1 MIKRPYSRGGG
12 ARRTPT
18 TGRTWRD
25 TQPDPVESDREA
37 ARNRSMDGMR
47 WIKMDLHLHT
57 PASSDYRDPGISYL
71 DILKMAEEK
80 DLDLIAFSDH
90 NSVGGYAAMH
100 REIETL
106 TLLERLGRMTDAER
120 VTLNEY
126 RRLLNKI
133 TVLPAFEFT
142 ATFGFHILGVFPENT
157 SIRKLEYLL
166 LNLNVPEEKMV
177 IGAPDVGSTSDV
189 LAAYAAITAAG
200 GLAIAAHANSSNGV
214 AMQGFPFGGQT
225 KIAYT
230 QDHNLVALEVTD
242 LEGSG
247 RRNTASFYNGTKTE
261 YPRRMHCI
269 QGSDAHS
276 LETEQLD
283 SNNKRLGVGARIT
296 EILAKDASFAS
307 LKEVLTG
314 TDFTRT
320 RPYQANW
327 LWDMVD
333 AARTQG
339 PNIAQSFHE
348 RALTHTSRTRPILH
362 DVVAF
367 ANTTG
372 GTVYVG
378 ANPDTSVPLHGLD
391 RTEDDVRLLRQD
403 IQQTIYPAIDVEFD
417 VRENGPRGIIVINV
431 PKGSE
436 QPYIFTP
443 TGQMYVRERAN
454 TRLAS
459 RDEIVNLVLSA
470 AGVKGQQPAAS
481 KPTITASEPAPL
493 SQPQSQAQSQPTQE
507 RAVPVPTRPTQPQPQ
522 AQTRPIRDERRE
534 QQQPTQRPAQSPAQ
548 PAPQP
553 TDVKRPAHLANLPP
567 EKIKGRIQP
576 MLTPSDVIS
585 ASEGAGVEEIVSGG
599 GWPRFGAS
607 HEEASE
613 DSVLVAEGMS
623 VASIS
628 PEQPADSGTTQP
640 DQATDEAEQP
650 KPKRSTR
657 GRTRKGAKAEA
668 ETEMPQTQPSALDT
682 PMEATVAAEHRTRE
696 EIVTETAEAPQEK
709 PKRGGRRRST
719 RDKLDAMLQ
728 MEAPTAAAADSEA
741 GTEAIL
747 VAAQI
752 EPGPQLPVE
761 IANTDAGREFASSS
775 TDDSTQPFQEP
786 QPAKKGRSRRKT
798 SQPAEDVA
806 AAPIEAVASEPE
818 PQPEPEEPSAKPK
831 RTSRKKATGEDKK
844 PKAQSAKSKVQK
856 PAEPPRT
863 GVEIIELEDR
873 SGVAYHTMQDLRN
886 NQKVHNVTRKSA
898 RRLWHYAIVQH
909 AHGLPQLSEVLW
921 HPDAPIGLWRKSTRA
936 GATRF
941 DLVSRQP
948 DGSFR
953 VFYGVTADG
962 LHGDWQELIHMAEEA
977 GYEGPEPAEGQ

>member
-1 MIKRPYSRGGG
+1 
-12 ARRTPT
+12 
-18 TGRTWRD
+18 
-25 TQPDPVESDREA
+25 
-37 ARNRSMDGMR
+37 MDGMR

-80 DLDLIAFSDH
+80 DLNLIAFSDH

-106 TLLERLGRMTDAER
+106 TLLERLGRMTDTER

-177 IGAPDVGSTSDV
+177 MGAPDVGSTSDV

-391 RTEDDVRLLRQD
+391 RTEDDVRLLKQD

-470 AGVKGQQPAAS
+470 AGVKGQQPATP
-481 KPTITASEPAPL
+481 KPSVATMGEPA
-493 SQPQSQAQSQPTQE
+493 SRTQPQSQAPSQPTQE

-522 AQTRPIRDERRE
+522 ATSPRDERRE
-534 QQQPTQRPAQSPAQ
+534 QQPPTTRPAQTSPQSAISN
-548 PAPQP
+548 PQSAIA
-553 TDVKRPAHLANLPP
+553 KRPAHLANLPP

-599 GWPRFGAS
+599 GWPRLGAS
-607 HEEASE
+607 HDEANE
-613 DSVLVAEGMS
+613 DSLLVAEGMS
-623 VASIS
+623 VASS
-628 PEQPADSGTTQP
+628 APGQPADTGTTQP
-640 DQATDEAEQP
+640 DQATAEAEQP

-657 GRTRKGAKAEA
+657 GRPRKGAKAEA
-668 ETEMPQTQPSALDT
+668 EAETESESETQQPQPAALDT
-682 PMEATVAAEHRTRE
+682 PMEATVSAEHKTRE

-728 MEAPTAAAADSEA
+728 IEAPTAAAADTEA

-761 IANTDAGREFASSS
+761 VADEILT
-775 TDDSTQPFQEP
+775 TDDGRRTTDEP

-798 SQPAEDVA
+798 SQPTEAA
-806 AAPIEAVASEPE
+806 AAPPEPE
-818 PQPEPEEPSAKPK
+818 PQPEQSQPEEPSTKPK
-831 RTSRKKATGEDKK
+831 RSTRKKTTSPSDADKK
-844 PKAQSAKSKVQK
+844 LKTQK

-909 AHGLPQLSEVLW
+909 AHGLPQLAEVLW

-953 VFYGVTADG
+953 VFYGVTSDG
-962 LHGDWQELIHMAEEA
+962 LHGDWQELIRMAEEA

>member
-106 TLLERLGRMTDAER
+106 TLLERLGRMTDSER

-339 PNIAQSFHE
+339 ANIAQSFHE

-470 AGVKGQQPAAS
+470 AGVKGQQPAAQ
-481 KPTITASEPAPL
+481 KPSIASGEQV
-493 SQPQSQAQSQPTQE
+493 SSVQPQSQAPQE

-522 AQTRPIRDERRE
+522 AQTRPVRDERRE
-534 QQQPTQRPAQSPAQ
+534 PQQPTPRPAPAQ
-548 PAPQP
+548 AAPQP
-553 TDVKRPAHLANLPP
+553 TNVKRPAHLANLPP

-585 ASEGAGVEEIVSGG
+585 ASEGAGVEEIVSSG

-613 DSVLVAEGMS
+613 DSVLVAVGMS
-623 VASIS
+623 VASTE
-628 PEQPADSGTTQP
+628 PERPADTGTAQP
-640 DQATDEAEQP
+640 DQATAEVEQP

-657 GRTRKGAKAEA
+657 GRPRKGAKAEA
-668 ETEMPQTQPSALDT
+668 ETETETPQPPALDP
-682 PMEATVAAEHRTRE
+682 PMEATVAAEHKTRE
-696 EIVTETAEAPQEK
+696 EIVTETAEAPLEK

-728 MEAPTAAAADSEA
+728 IEAPTAAAADSEA

-761 IANTDAGREFASSS
+761 VPDDRGQSDDGRRM
-775 TDDSTQPFQEP
+775 TDDYGQPLDQP
-786 QPAKKGRSRRKT
+786 PPAKKGRSRRKT
-798 SQPAEDVA
+798 AQPTEEVA
-806 AAPIEAVASEPE
+806 ATSIEAITPEPAPQ
-818 PQPEPEEPSAKPK
+818 PQPEEPATKPK
-831 RTSRKKATGEDKK
+831 RNNRKKATGEDTK
-844 PKAQSAKSKVQK
+844 PKAQSAKSKAQK

-953 VFYGVTADG
+953 VFYGVTSDG
-962 LHGDWQELIHMAEEA
+962 LHGDWLELIRMAEEA